1 VANASMWQIRFMF
14 VNTEAIFWMHGP
26 NQRQKPLQSVANTTH
41 KIKRSIP
48 IEKRRVVGG
57 VESEDETVEDDSQ
70 TGQDG
75 DDLSPTMRR

>member
-1 VANASMWQIRFMF
+1 VANKIHVCEHGSHILDAW
-14 VNTEAIFWMHGP
+14 TEPEAETFAVCGKHYT
-26 NQRQKPLQSVANTTH
+26 QD
-41 KIKRSIP
+41 KRSIP
-48 IEKRRVVGG
+48 IEKRRVVVGG